1 MRSYDKRM
9 YMFIKDNNV
18 INFVTEGY
26 DYNLQKAIISKLEKN
41 FEENWISQFW
51 QSCSTK
57 V

>member
-41 FEENWISQFW
+41 FEEN
-51 QSCSTK
+51 
-57 V
+57 